1 MEFSIKKFT
10 IDKYN
15 CKKKKEE
22 IINNDQSIELVK
34 SINYDN
40 NNRALSW
47 NEVYRIYQDKS
58 YIKTI
63 FKNSITSSAITQ
75 QSSNS
80 TISTKN
86 RIWQAY
92 SFRFFKNIT
101 YTTNT
106 LSNISCTQ
114 ILLSRNSLLIT
125 VKYSFVICDSFSRSF
140 IPRGHHQMTH
150 ASVIL

>member
-22 IINNDQSIELVK
+22 IINNDQSIKLVK

-75 QSSNS
+75 QSS
-80 TISTKN
+80 TVR
-86 RIWQAY
+86 RIE
-92 SFRFFKNIT
+92 FG
-101 YTTNT
+101 
-106 LSNISCTQ
+106 L
-114 ILLSRNSLLIT
+114 LLSIFQ
-125 VKYSFVICDSFSRSF
+125 KYHVYDKQSI
-140 IPRGHHQMTH
+140 
-150 ASVIL
+150 